1 MMSDNNPNE
10 TKSPSDN
17 IGDQLN
23 ELGKNLLDA
32 LQSVWQSEERRKLQK
47 EIEDGL
53 ASLGASL
60 SQASKDFSNS
70 PAGKAIKEDVED
82 LQERWRTGEVESKV
96 RSEVAEALRKVNEEL
111 QKATRKNPP
120 PPTDKP
126 DA

>member
-1 MMSDNNPNE
+1 MSENNPNE
-10 TKSPSDN
+10 TKSQNDN
-17 IGDQLN
+17 IGEQLN
-23 ELGKNLLDA
+23 ELGKNLRAA
-32 LQSVWQSEERRKLQK
+32 LQTAWESEERRKLQQ

-53 ASLGASL
+53 ANLGASL

-70 PAGKAIKEDVED
+70 PTGKTIKEDVED
-82 LQERWRTGEVESKV
+82 LHERWRTGEVGSKV
-96 RSEVAEALRKVNEEL
+96 RSEVAEALRKVNDEL

>member
-1 MMSDNNPNE
+1 MSVNNPNE

-96 RSEVAEALRKVNEEL
+96 RSEVSEALRKVNEEL
-111 QKATRKNPP
+111 LKATRKNPP